1 MRLLK
6 RLGLYGVRLSLDM
19 LARQQVTSGPELATE
34 LVQASG
40 VADLQRALHV
50 QLIGRSQPLKAR
62 SALTALTALLG
73 SRAWP
78 RRDML
83 TTRAE
88 MISSSAHEIA
98 EVRLLTEL
106 WLGEL
111 KLRDDAQADELE
123 RLLGGRGITPTER
136 LALPPDA
143 GFGELSSAAL
153 EARHRWSQ
161 VAEHP
166 MSSMAVKAAA
176 RGAVRTCEG
185 ILAWLTSG
193 QQPRPE
199 EQM

>member
-1 MRLLK
+1 
-6 RLGLYGVRLSLDM
+6 M
-19 LARQQVTSGPELATE
+19 LARHQVTSGPELAKA
-34 LVQASG
+34 LVRASG

-62 SALTALTALLG
+62 SALAALTALLS

-78 RRDML
+78 QRDTL

-88 MISSSAHEIA
+88 MIASSAHEIA

-136 LALPPDA
+136 LDLPPDA
-143 GFGELSSAAL
+143 GFDELSNAAL

-193 QQPRPE
+193 QPQRPE